1 MWLADPGTAP
11 VIPSFGSTSKC
22 VLENRVFCWDWFT
35 SRWGNTFA
43 PALIQ
48 HIELTVIAVAIGFG
62 ISFVLAVIAHRWG
75 WVATPVTLLASLLYT
90 IPSLVAFEVL
100 VPYTGINWYTVEI
113 PLTSY
118 TLLLLF
124 TNILAGLSGVSDE
137 VLDAAHGI
145 GLTRR
150 QILLRVELPLALPA
164 IIAGLRVAVVT
175 VISLATV
182 AAYVTPTG
190 LGKPIFDALAN
201 NSFNTA
207 FLAAGIMAVL
217 LALIGD
223 ALFVL
228 LQRVLTPWASARRSG

>member
-1 MWLADPGTAP
+1 MLLADAGTAP
-11 VIPSFGSTSKC
+11 VIPSFGKTSQC
-22 VLENRVFCWDWFT
+22 VLDNRIFCWDWFS

-48 HIELTVIAVAIGFG
+48 HIELTAIAVGIGFV
-62 ISFVLAVIAHRWG
+62 ISFGLAVIAHRWG

-100 VPYTGINWYTVEI
+100 VAYTGINWVTVEI
-113 PLTSY
+113 ALVSY

-145 GLTRR
+145 GLTKR

-175 VISLATV
+175 IISLATV
-182 AAYVTPTG
+182 AAYITPAG

-207 FLAAGIMAVL
+207 YLGAGILCIL
-217 LALIGD
+217 LALVGD
-223 ALFVL
+223 ALFVV
-228 LQRVLTPWASARRSG
+228 LQRVLTPWAGSRRGG